1 MNGACCILACP
12 AQQTRLVAARLKS
25 LNSAVAARTPP
36 GLKHFRRAKTWAYL
50 TVLYKYLHSLAPF
63 RYKRGKT
70 IPTAYKGSSTSKSKS
85 HTVENA
91 YVSYTAHMFFPH
103 PTSFWIQ
110 TLRLMI
116 MLRTV
121 SGSGKAEPLIGY
133 GRAISL
139 ASCSFSKS
147 FRSQAGTRNQPG
159 KESGSVPSCAK

>member
-70 IPTAYKGSSTSKSKS
+70 IPTAYKGSSTSGP
-85 HTVENA
+85 
-91 YVSYTAHMFFPH
+91 VSRRMGQGDGAHRNRRA
-103 PTSFWIQ
+103 
-110 TLRLMI
+110 TL
-116 MLRTV
+116 
-121 SGSGKAEPLIGY
+121 
-133 GRAISL
+133 
-139 ASCSFSKS
+139 
-147 FRSQAGTRNQPG
+147 
-159 KESGSVPSCAK
+159 